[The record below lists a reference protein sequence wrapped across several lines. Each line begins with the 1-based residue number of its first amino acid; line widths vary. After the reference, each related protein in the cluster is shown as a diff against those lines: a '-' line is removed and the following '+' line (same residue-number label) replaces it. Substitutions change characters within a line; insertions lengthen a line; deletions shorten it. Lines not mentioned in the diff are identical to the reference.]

1 MAKQNRETIT
11 LQCTETGER
20 TYSTTKNKTNTPGR
34 IELKKYNPV
43 LRKVTIHREIK

>member
-1 MAKQNRETIT
+1 MAREIVT

-34 IELKKYNPV
+34 LEKKKFNP
-43 LRKVTIHREIK
+43 KVRRHSLYRETK